1 MARLNVV
8 LSHQPAALLD
18 AAADAFLSPPPPDP
32 ARPFLSPTYLLVL
45 REGALRDDLF
55 ARAAELGV
63 RGWFDPPLCVFR
75 QLPDWLGATD
85 RVPCGDY
92 ERLVLAGQ
100 CMRRA
105 AGEVFGRV
113 DRPDAF
119 MDAVD
124 RLFGELAA
132 EGVGADDLARAMA
145 ARTDRDGFERRRDD
159 ELAAAYRLYT
169 ETLAASGKRDGRDWL
184 VDAAAAVAE
193 PERLAARLGRRREI
207 RLLGLQDLKGGWP
220 VLLRALVASPALDRV
235 AVYTSVPLELP
246 GVDVETRWLDDADVL
261 AARLFAGGSAE
272 LPPAGPPASSDAM
285 HESPSSADVPG
296 DAASALAAPED
307 AVAGLPL
314 FETADVANGRSAD
327 VPPTATAPG
336 GSVPGPWPRV
346 RVFSAPDTEREAE
359 EVARRVRTLI
369 DGGVAPHRI
378 AVVARQS
385 RPFTDLAIDAL
396 ARVGVPATAR
406 RRLVLA
412 EVPVIRSLLALFRV
426 AAEGWTRYGLVELA
440 EQPYL
445 GVGLDVRVLNHIG
458 YRRRVEGLAAWDA
471 AMEGLHE
478 AAVDRERRLAEDE
491 EDAAMERRT
500 VPPAAERVAD
510 ALESFRA
517 FAALAGALDGERP
530 LDAWLD
536 WLASFVED
544 DPWHVERRVY
554 DAPDDRLDVVAAD
567 AAAWIGVRGIVAQWR
582 EAVRAWGGGEERL
595 ATGAFEARLREMLSG
610 NAALWTQTQ
619 RGVQV
624 LEALAALQRSFEHV
638 FIVGLEGGRFPSV
651 PPRSP
656 ILDEHDREALA
667 AAGLPLELRD
677 VWEARER
684 EAFRSLVA
692 AAGRGLTL
700 SYARQDERGAEV
712 GASAFVDEV
721 RSVVDAAT
729 DDIPAWRLLTPGV
742 PVVGENAVDAALHGA
757 RIERIR
763 QAGILSPYNGLI
775 EDESLRAWLAAE
787 LGEDMIWSPTRLED
801 YAKCPWAY
809 FSGRLLRL
817 EKKDDPDAD
826 IDPRVRGTVLHDA
839 LRRFYE
845 AAVAR
850 VGGPVLLRQADLD
863 WAGPAAVQALDE
875 ALDQAGQVW
884 LGHPALRGARRQ
896 ELRKLLLDY
905 LAFEA
910 SENEDMFSTT
920 KRNAPK
926 ILRTGVTDHEL
937 EFPDVVLEVAGVR
950 VRFRGIVDRVERGV
964 DQRVDASGFVA
975 AVDYK
980 SSRYSVPG
988 GGDPKAWDD
997 DVVLQVPL
1005 YAYALTR
1012 LRPGDRVARVEYR
1025 SIRQPAVLHSLQLA
1039 QVDPKTNRL
1048 VEHDDA
1054 AARMDR
1060 ALESVGRHVSA
1071 ARDGEFPARPAPSC
1085 GCPPFCHAWDICR
1098 VAGGPRTKRNH

>member
-8 LSHQPAALLD
+8 LSHRPVALLD

-45 REGALRDDLF
+45 REAALRDDLF

-75 QLPDWLGATD
+75 QLPDWLGATE

-100 CMRRA
+100 CMRRV
-105 AGEVFGRV
+105 AGDVFGRV
-113 DRPDAF
+113 NRPDAF

-124 RLFGELAA
+124 RLFGEMAA
-132 EGVGADDLARAMA
+132 EGVSADDLVRAMA
-145 ARTDRDGFERRRDD
+145 ARPSRDDFERRRDD
-159 ELAAAYRLYT
+159 ELAAGYRLYMD
-169 ETLAASGKRDGRDWL
+169 TLAASGKRDGRDWL
-184 VDAAAAVAE
+184 VDAAKAAEDAAE
-193 PERLAARLGRRREI
+193 LTARLGGRREI

-220 VLLRALVASPALDRV
+220 VLLRTLAASPALDRV

-246 GVDVETRWLDDADVL
+246 GVNVETLWLDGAAPL
-261 AARLFAGGSAE
+261 AARLFTGGGVGTDGEAT
-272 LPPAGPPASSDAM
+272 SDRLIRA
-285 HESPSSADVPG
+285 P
-296 DAASALAAPED
+296 AAPTAPADEGL
-307 AVAGLPL
+307 AGLPL
-314 FETADVANGRSAD
+314 FDAADVVRAPLPAGESPAGG
-327 VPPTATAPG
+327 ASTAPA
-336 GSVPGPWPRV
+336 PRV
-346 RVFSAPDTEREAE
+346 RVFAAPDTEREVE

-378 AVVARQS
+378 AVVARQA

-406 RRLVLA
+406 RRLALA
-412 EVPVIRSLLALFRV
+412 EIPVVRSLLTLFRV

-445 GVGLDVRVLNHIG
+445 GVGLDVRVVNHIG

-471 AMEGLHE
+471 AIEALHAE
-478 AAVDRERRLAEDE
+478 AVEWERRLAEDE
-491 EDAAMERRT
+491 EDAAMERRSA
-500 VPPAAERVAD
+500 PPAAERVAE
-510 ALESFRA
+510 ALTSFRD
-517 FAALAGALDGERP
+517 FASLAGALDGERP

-536 WLASFVED
+536 WLASFVDD
-544 DPWHVERRVY
+544 DPWSVERRVY
-554 DAPDDRLDVVAAD
+554 DPPADRLDVVAVD
-567 AAAWIGVRGIVAQWR
+567 AAAWMGVRGIVAQWR

-610 NAALWTQTQ
+610 DAALWTRTG

-638 FIVGLEGGRFPSV
+638 FIIGLESGRFPSV

-667 AAGLPLELRD
+667 AAGLPLELRE

-692 AAGRGLTL
+692 AARRSLTL
-700 SYARQDERGAEV
+700 SYARQDERGSEV
-712 GASAFVDEV
+712 VASAFVDEV
-721 RSVVDAAT
+721 QSVVDAPKDEIA
-729 DDIPAWRLLTPGV
+729 AWRVLTPGM
-742 PVVGENAVDAALHGA
+742 PVLSERAMDAALHGA
-757 RIERIR
+757 RIERLR
-763 QAGILSPYNGLI
+763 QTGLPSPYNGLI
-775 EDESLRAWLAAE
+775 EDGELRAWLAGR
-787 LGEDMIWSPTRLED
+787 LGEDRVWSPTRLED

-809 FSGRLLRL
+809 FSGRLLYL

-845 AAVAR
+845 AALEHT
-850 VGGPVLLRQADLD
+850 GGPVLLREPDLD
-863 WAGPAAVQALDE
+863 WARAAAVEALDE
-875 ALDQAGQVW
+875 ALEQAGQVW
-884 LGHPALRGARRQ
+884 LGHPALRAARRQ
-896 ELRKLLLDY
+896 ELQKLLLDY
-905 LAFEA
+905 LAFEVRG
-910 SENEDMFSTT
+910 NEDMFSTT

-937 EFPDVVLEVAGVR
+937 AFDEVELDVAGVR
-950 VRFRGIVDRVERGV
+950 LRFHGIVDRVERGV
-964 DQRVDASGFVA
+964 DERVDAAGFVA

-980 SSRYSVPG
+980 TSKYSVPG
-988 GGDPKAWDD
+988 AGKKAAWED

-1025 SIRQPAVLHSLQLA
+1025 SIRQPEVLHSLQLA
-1039 QVDPKTNRL
+1039 QVDPRTGRL
-1048 VEHDDA
+1048 EENDDA
-1054 AARMDR
+1054 AARMRR
-1060 ALESVGRHVSA
+1060 ALESVGRHVGA
-1071 ARDGEFPARPAPSC
+1071 ARAGAFPARPAPSC

-1098 VAGGPRTKRNH
+1098 VAGGPRKGKDR